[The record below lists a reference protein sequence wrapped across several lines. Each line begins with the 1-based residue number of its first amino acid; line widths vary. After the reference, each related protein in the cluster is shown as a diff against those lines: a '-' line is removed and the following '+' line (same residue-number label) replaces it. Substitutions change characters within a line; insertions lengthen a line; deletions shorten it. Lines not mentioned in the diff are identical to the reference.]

1 MQHLYRIFFRISLS
15 VSLIFSAQWASAQ
28 EFCND
33 EIVYWFEN
41 FGTGTTP
48 VSHPDIIPGALTYQ
62 ASGILTNEG
71 TYRVIN
77 NTQQMPEWHASDDH
91 TPNDVNGRILVINGQ
106 SETFF
111 RHTTTN
117 LLGYDPGPYS
127 ASLYLMNVNTP
138 GTCAPDPLLPN
149 ITFQVEYLNQNNAW
163 VPLINSPVVS
173 NFVPQSANPTWVVL
187 GGVFTLPPTGTFIVT
202 QMRITLSDGTTGGCG
217 NDFAIDDIKLA
228 SCPSGGPVPVV
239 FSGISAQAK
248 GSGVLVNWT
257 TSSEINNDY
266 FELEHSMNG
275 NSWTKIA
282 TVKGSGTTSLSSRY
296 QSYHAKPGI
305 GRNLY
310 RVRQVDF
317 DGRSKLSSTASAN
330 VSAEGTT
337 VTILNNPIKDVLTL
351 DLRSNEAQ
359 TLQLQLTDLSG
370 RRVLQQSIRINNGY
384 QRLSIPVSQ
393 SLTAGLYAL
402 QLLDENNQVIAREK
416 ILRQ

>member
-1 MQHLYRIFFRISLS
+1 MQRMYTVIFRISLS
-15 VSLIFSAQWASAQ
+15 VSLLFSAQFASAQ

-41 FGTGTTP
+41 FGTGTAP

-71 TYRVIN
+71 TYRVVN
-77 NTQQMPEWHASDDH
+77 NTQQMPEWHASADH
-91 TPNDVNGRILVINGQ
+91 TPNDVDGRMLVINGQ

-111 RHTTTN
+111 RHVTTN

-149 ITFQVEYLNQNNAW
+149 ITFQVEYLNQNNTW

-187 GGVFTLPPTGTFIVT
+187 GGVFTLPPTGSFIVT

-239 FSGISAQAK
+239 FSGINAQVK
-248 GSGVLVNWT
+248 GSGVQVNWT

-266 FELEHSMNG
+266 FEVEHSING

-282 TVKGSGTTSLSSRY
+282 TVKGNGTTSQTSRY
-296 QSYHAKPGI
+296 QTYHAKPGT

-310 RVRQVDF
+310 RVRQVDL
-317 DGRSKLSSTASAN
+317 DGRSKLSPTASVN
-330 VSAEGTT
+330 ISAEGTT
-337 VTILNNPIKDVLTL
+337 VTILNNPVQDVLMF
-351 DLRSNEAQ
+351 DLRSNKAQ
-359 TLQLQLTDLSG
+359 VMQWQLTDLSG
-370 RRVLQQSIRINNGY
+370 RKVTQQTLRINNGY
-384 QRLSIPVSQ
+384 QRFSLPVS
-393 SLTAGLYAL
+393 SSFAKGLYVW
-402 QLLDENNQVIAREK
+402 QLIDENDQVIVREK
-416 ILRQ
+416 ILLQ